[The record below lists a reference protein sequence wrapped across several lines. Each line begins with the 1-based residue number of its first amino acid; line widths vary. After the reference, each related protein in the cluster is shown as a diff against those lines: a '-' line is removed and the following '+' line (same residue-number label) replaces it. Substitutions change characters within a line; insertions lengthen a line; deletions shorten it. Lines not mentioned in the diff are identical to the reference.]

1 MATITDIRPI
11 DLYWL
16 ACNYNQGMLET
27 LYNGGDA
34 SGVISPFKYTN
45 NKSTSTNLHDIFF
58 NINVD
63 HYTDARFGEYEAH
76 GVSINYRMRDAQIQ
90 EIEARGKEISE
101 IVIYYSGDNELTYAD
116 INLSFDDIS
125 QKTFYA
131 IDPGNRIGY
140 FKVMIKFTDNTISD
154 FSINWGLDL
163 LNCTYSNYRDEV
175 GDYVDGFPWVI
186 EGDRVQQ
193 SFGWINGNNDSKGS
207 VDGLYGNYEQK
218 TSFMLSHKT
227 FQSHADA
234 LAYLKYGIDN
244 SLEEDDGESGEPAED
259 RITTLFYAS
268 NIYSRAYNDSNL
280 QRLGASTIYIDI
292 QYARNDGTIIVD
304 KNRAICGYVNTN
316 NAVNDENH
324 FGNIIWMAANNVK
337 ILETKQSWLNGGFAD
352 TQTLPNFA
360 NTTGFYGPLIDGNTI
375 YESRYNTNMRIFANR
390 ADAEEFLRGGNPTP
404 IAGGTNAGQFN
415 PDKLVGDPTVY
426 NNPSADI
433 SADMSSCWIL
443 TKSEVDELANILA
456 TGLTSQESEE
466 NGILVNTLLT
476 TGRSFSAHAEP
487 IDAIVDLFWLPF
499 NPREFSNN
507 DYDHLVFAEDKYCSF
522 EALGEA
528 VDAAGQAVKG
538 AYSNPVGRAFL
549 PGGVFVNAY
558 ESGKAVGEKI
568 ASVID
573 VGETLNKFNIVSN
586 MRDGMN

>member
-1 MATITDIRPI
+1 MGIVTGIRAV
-11 DLYWL
+11 DKYWL
-16 ACNYNQGMLET
+16 CTNFTQAT
-27 LYNGGDA
+27 LSSLYEGGEGIYTDK
-34 SGVISPFKYTN
+34 FKYTCD
-45 NKSTSTNLHDIFF
+45 KSDSTDLNDIYFEITVNAYRDRGGTSPWGKIRCRYKMSAAQMAEISSD
-58 NINVD
+58 NVD
-63 HYTDARFGEYEAH
+63 EIVLAYSRAGEQSSA
-76 GVSINYRMRDAQIQ
+76 
-90 EIEARGKEISE
+90 EIELVEDGTDRYFQLVNI
-101 IVIYYSGDNELTYAD
+101 
-116 INLSFDDIS
+116 
-125 QKTFYA
+125 
-131 IDPGNRIGY
+131 GNTIGY
-140 FKVMIKFTDNTISD
+140 FQAF
-154 FSINWGLDL
+154 
-163 LNCTYSNYRDEV
+163 YRDKDGHV
-175 GDYVDGFPWVI
+175 VTRVLGDTMDLVNITFSSAKYLNGNWVDGYPREW
-186 EGDRVQQ
+186 EGSNVYYAF
-193 SFGWINGNNDSKGS
+193 SWINSNNNSKGA
-207 VDGLYGNYEQK
+207 VDGLYFNVAQS
-218 TSFMLSHKT
+218 TSFRASHLT
-227 FQSHADA
+227 FANPEDA
-234 LAYLKYGIDN
+234 VNYLLTGEGDP
-244 SLEEDDGESGEPAED
+244 LDEDGSGEEPAVD

-268 NIYSRAYNDSNL
+268 NIYSRVYNNSNL

-292 QYARNDGTIIVD
+292 QYAKNDGTIIVD

-316 NAVNDENH
+316 NAINDENH

-352 TQTLPNFA
+352 TKTLPQFA
-360 NTTGFYGPLIDGNTI
+360 TTTGFYGPLIDGNTI

-390 ADAEEFLRGGNPTP
+390 ADAEDFLRGGNPTP
-404 IAGGTNAGQFN
+404 IGGGTNAGQFN

-426 NNPSADI
+426 NNPTADI

-586 MRDGMN
+586 IRDGMN

>member
-1 MATITDIRPI
+1 MAITLRRTITDETPKILEFLKDYTSDMGWELVNGGEIPDKNLTFKRTT
-11 DLYWL
+11 LGN
-16 ACNYNQGMLET
+16 NYQIGMLGNKVRSIYRAGTET
-27 LYNGGDA
+27 AKYKTFGSGTKARNYYTYDSSIYDEIVLVVENYYTEGAQITLKLYEN
-34 SGVISPFKYTN
+34 
-45 NKSTSTNLHDIFF
+45 TSTN
-58 NINVD
+58 
-63 HYTDARFGEYEAH
+63 
-76 GVSINYRMRDAQIQ
+76 
-90 EIEARGKEISE
+90 EIEYTLGMSHGYNEQDCLNFSVMGKRHNGTVDIIGDGRGPWDKLK
-101 IVIYYSGDNELTYAD
+101 G
-116 INLSFDDIS
+116 DDIK
-125 QKTFYA
+125 QFNDDTPYKTQYLMGG
-131 IDPGNRIGY
+131 ILG
-140 FKVMIKFTDNTISD
+140 
-154 FSINWGLDL
+154 
-163 LNCTYSNYRDEV
+163 E
-175 GDYVDGFPWVI
+175 
-186 EGDRVQQ
+186 RVYT
-193 SFGWINGNNDSKGS
+193 
-207 VDGLYGNYEQK
+207 LNYELIVSNVKKSDSTIEPVKVFK
-218 TSFMLSHKT
+218 TYDG
-227 FQSHADA
+227 AR
-234 LAYLKYGIDN
+234 AYFNDGSLDDLIDGEPTPD
-244 SLEEDDGESGEPAED
+244 EEDPAED

-268 NIYSRAYNDSNL
+268 DIYSRVYNDSTL
-280 QRLGASTIYIDI
+280 SRLGASTIYIDI
-292 QYARNDGTIIVD
+292 QYAKNDGTIIVD

-316 NAVNDENH
+316 NAINDENH

-352 TQTLPNFA
+352 TKTLPQFA
-360 NTTGFYGPLIDGNTI
+360 TTTGFYGPLIDGNTI

-415 PDKLVGDPTVY
+415 PDMLVGDPTVY
-426 NNPSADI
+426 NNPSANI
-433 SADMSSCWIL
+433 TSDMSSCWIL

-528 VDAAGQAVKG
+528 IDAAGQAVKG

>member
-1 MATITDIRPI
+1 MAIQNKTVQCSVKNLINIILYGTEDTFANAWNGDFKFNPDINIEVDEERYDTPTIELIPTKKLVLNRVAYEEHIEYYTAGKRFTAFKTLDTSQYEEFAWALQGANLPDLTQIQLFNHATIGYSGREWGNNLIAP
-11 DLYWL
+11 
-16 ACNYNQGMLET
+16 T
-27 LYNGGDA
+27 LYGRRIDGTVSVIVNGAWNLYTMNSEPVESQIGSLTPSVYNMNCSNSYRGQGDPINSAIAPMIRA
-34 SGVISPFKYTN
+34 SAKVFYT
-45 NKSTSTNLHDIFF
+45 KSG
-58 NINVD
+58 
-63 HYTDARFGEYEAH
+63 A
-76 GVSINYRMRDAQIQ
+76 INYLTTGE
-90 EIEARGKEISE
+90 EIDEIGASE
-101 IVIYYSGDNELTYAD
+101 E
-116 INLSFDDIS
+116 
-125 QKTFYA
+125 
-131 IDPGNRIGY
+131 
-140 FKVMIKFTDNTISD
+140 
-154 FSINWGLDL
+154 
-163 LNCTYSNYRDEV
+163 
-175 GDYVDGFPWVI
+175 
-186 EGDRVQQ
+186 
-193 SFGWINGNNDSKGS
+193 
-207 VDGLYGNYEQK
+207 
-218 TSFMLSHKT
+218 
-227 FQSHADA
+227 
-234 LAYLKYGIDN
+234 
-244 SLEEDDGESGEPAED
+244 EPAED

-268 NIYSRAYNDSNL
+268 NIYSRAYNESNL

-292 QYARNDGTIIVD
+292 QYAKNDGTIIVD

-316 NAVNDENH
+316 NEINDENH

-337 ILETKQSWLNGGFAD
+337 ILETKQSWLNGGFSD
-352 TQTLPNFA
+352 TKTLPQFA
-360 NTTGFYGPLIDGNTI
+360 TTTGFYGPLIDGNTI

-466 NGILVNTLLT
+466 NGLLVNTLLT

-538 AYSNPVGRAFL
+538 AYSNPVGNAFL